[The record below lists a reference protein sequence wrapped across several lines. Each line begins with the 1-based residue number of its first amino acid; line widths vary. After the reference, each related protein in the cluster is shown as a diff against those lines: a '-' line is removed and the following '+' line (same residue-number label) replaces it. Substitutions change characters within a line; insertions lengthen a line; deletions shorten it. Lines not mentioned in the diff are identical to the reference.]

1 MQPYSARID
10 QSTMETVMP
19 AGRPPK
25 KSNLVDNLP
34 AGEQEKE
41 RLRVILQT
49 VSGELTV
56 AQACELLDI
65 SETRFHDLRRQA
77 LEGALGALT
86 PKPAGRP
93 VSKEPEPEEVQ
104 TLREQVKD
112 LEFELQTA
120 RVKTE
125 LAIAMPH
132 VLREKQS
139 KKKPARKRGKP
150 RIR

>member
-1 MQPYSARID
+1 
-10 QSTMETVMP
+10 METAMP
-19 AGRPPK
+19 AGRPPM
-25 KSNLVDNLP
+25 KSSLVDNLP
-34 AGEQEKE
+34 APEPDKQ

-49 VSGELTV
+49 LSGELSI
-56 AQACELLDI
+56 AQACEQLDV

-77 LEGALGALT
+77 LEGALGALA
-86 PKPAGRP
+86 PKSAGRP
-93 VSKEPEPEEVQ
+93 VSKEPEPQEVH

-132 VLREKQS
+132 VLREKQV
-139 KKKPARKRGKP
+139 KKKRPARMRAKP